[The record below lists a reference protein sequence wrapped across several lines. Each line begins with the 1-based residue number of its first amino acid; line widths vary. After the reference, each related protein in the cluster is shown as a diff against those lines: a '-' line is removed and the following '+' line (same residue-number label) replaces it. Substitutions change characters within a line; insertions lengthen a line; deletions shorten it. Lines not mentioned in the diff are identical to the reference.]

1 MTVWWWFAVFAA
13 VQGVVLLAAAC
24 IHTDPPARRLA
35 TYQPRAPH
43 PN

>member
-1 MTVWWWFAVFAA
+1 MTVLIVAA
-13 VQGVVLLAAAC
+13 VIVLWAGVVLLAAAC